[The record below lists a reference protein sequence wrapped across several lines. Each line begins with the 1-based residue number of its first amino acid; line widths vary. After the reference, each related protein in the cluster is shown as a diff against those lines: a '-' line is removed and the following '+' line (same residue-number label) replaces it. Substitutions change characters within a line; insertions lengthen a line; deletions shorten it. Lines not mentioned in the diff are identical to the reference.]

1 VDLKKADKMQN
12 KLRLVLS
19 LAIFL
24 AAIVA
29 GCQKQ
34 KPALPAEKLR
44 AFANALYN
52 KDLFKQ
58 SIAEYER
65 YLNNYDLSPQEQ
77 ANVSYMV
84 ANIYF
89 DKLHDYE
96 NALAYY
102 LRIKELY
109 PESTVR
115 REAEKR
121 TVECL
126 ERLQRSVDA
135 QQALEEA
142 TFVDQNQVQKKR
154 PGEVIAR
161 IGTREITTG
170 DLDFEMKQLPPY
182 ALEQIKDKS
191 KKLEFLKQYIAT
203 ELLYDSA
210 KRQGLDRDPEV
221 IEMAFQAKKRAMVE
235 KFLKDELS
243 KNISVEEDDLQNYYR
258 ANQKRYARKDSTG
271 AVIQVPLQQI
281 REQVLQDY
289 IVSKQKIA
297 YNRLVERMMRAEG
310 VQIFEDKIQ

>member
-1 VDLKKADKMQN
+1 MQKN
-12 KLRLVLS
+12 ARLVWS
-19 LAIFL
+19 LALLLL
-24 AAIVA
+24 AMAA

-34 KPALPAEKLR
+34 QPALSGEKVR

-65 YLNNYDLSPQEQ
+65 YLNSYDLSPEEQ

-96 NALAYY
+96 NAMAYY

-109 PESTVR
+109 PESAVQ
-115 REAEKR
+115 REAGKR
-121 TVECL
+121 IVECL

-142 TFVDQNQVQKKR
+142 TFVDQSQVQKQR

-161 IGTREITTG
+161 IGARDITTG
-170 DLDFEMKQLPPY
+170 DLEFEMKQLPPY
-182 ALEQIKDKS
+182 VLEQIKDKS
-191 KKLEFLKQYIAT
+191 QKLDFLKQYIAT

-210 KRQGLDRDPEV
+210 KRQGLDRDPDV
-221 IEMAFQAKKRAMVE
+221 IEMAFQTKKRAMVE
-235 KFLKDELS
+235 KFLKEELS
-243 KNISVEEDDLQNYYR
+243 KNISVEDDDLQNYYR
-258 ANQKRYARKDSTG
+258 ANQERYARKDSTG
-271 AVIQVPLQQI
+271 AVIPLPLEKV
-281 REQVLQDY
+281 RERVLQDY